1 MNYDAGALIIIG
13 WCSGLEFEVGMAP
26 DEFRSI
32 HDTF

>member
-1 MNYDAGALIIIG
+1 MNYDAGALIIG